1 MTLGDKSKE
10 DRVELAISLIKNATL
25 SNYKIALDTKISQAT
40 IGNYKNGKTRPT
52 EANAEIII
60 KYFSNNTAK
69 QSNTSNEAE
78 PDTEITTKCVPFVNQ
93 YAYAGYLAGYQDQ
106 EYIDQL
112 PIIPFDSED
121 NPNSRYMAFEMKGNS
136 MDDGSRYSYIDGD
149 KLFCQEIPS
158 RMWDTSKLHTMNW
171 NFVIVYK
178 EGIIV
183 RKIIDHDIQNRT
195 IIAHPLSPFIND
207 EVIKLVD
214 VYQILH
220 VLEYLRKN

>member
-1 MTLGDKSKE
+1 MSKKTLREILKE
-10 DRVELAISLIKNATL
+10 RS
-25 SNYKIALDTKISQAT
+25 ISQQVVADALGINITNIRRYDDLSKRSWDEIVT
-40 IGNYKNGKTRPT
+40 IAKVIGVDISELIGLNISIPT
-52 EANAEIII
+52 ANE
-60 KYFSNNTAK
+60 T
-69 QSNTSNEAE
+69 E
-78 PDTEITTKCVPFVNQ
+78 PVTDPITKRVPLVNQ
-93 YAYAGYLAGYQDQ
+93 YAYAGYLAGYKDQ
-106 EYIDQL
+106 KYIDQL

-121 NPNSRYMAFEMKGNS
+121 DPNFRYMAFEMKGNS

-149 KLFCQEIPS
+149 KIFCQEIPL

-195 IIAHPLSPFIND
+195 IVAHPLNPFIND
-207 EVIKLVD
+207 ELINLVD
-214 VYQILH
+214 VYQIFH

>member
-1 MTLGDKSKE
+1 MSKKTLREILKE
-10 DRVELAISLIKNATL
+10 RS
-25 SNYKIALDTKISQAT
+25 ISQQVVADALGINITNIRRYDDLSKRSWDEIAT
-40 IGNYKNGKTRPT
+40 IAKATGIDISELIGSNISIPT
-52 EANAEIII
+52 
-60 KYFSNNTAK
+60 T
-69 QSNTSNEAE
+69 NETE
-78 PDTEITTKCVPFVNQ
+78 PVTDPITKRVPLVNQ
-93 YAYAGYLAGYQDQ
+93 YAYAGYLAGYKDQ
-106 EYIDQL
+106 KYIDQL

-121 NPNSRYMAFEMKGNS
+121 DPNFRYMAFEMKGNS

-149 KLFCQEIPS
+149 KLFCQEIPL

-195 IIAHPLSPFIND
+195 IVAHPLNPFFND
-207 EVIKLVD
+207 ELINLVD
-214 VYQILH
+214 VYQIFH

>member
-1 MTLGDKSKE
+1 MSKKTLREILKE
-10 DRVELAISLIKNATL
+10 RS
-25 SNYKIALDTKISQAT
+25 ISQQVVADALGINITNIRRYDDLSKRSWDEIVT
-40 IGNYKNGKTRPT
+40 IAKVIGVDISELIGLNISIPT
-52 EANAEIII
+52 ANE
-60 KYFSNNTAK
+60 T
-69 QSNTSNEAE
+69 E
-78 PDTEITTKCVPFVNQ
+78 PVTDPITKRVPLVNQ

-121 NPNSRYMAFEMKGNS
+121 DPNSRYMAFEMKGNS

-149 KLFCQEIPS
+149 KLFCQEIPL

-195 IIAHPLSPFIND
+195 IVVHPLNPFIND
-207 EVIKLVD
+207 ELINLVD
-214 VYQILH
+214 VYQIFH

>member
-1 MTLGDKSKE
+1 MSKKTLREILKE
-10 DRVELAISLIKNATL
+10 RS
-25 SNYKIALDTKISQAT
+25 ISQQVVADALGINITNIRRYDDLSKRSWDEIAT
-40 IGNYKNGKTRPT
+40 IAKATGMDISELIGLNISIPT
-52 EANAEIII
+52 ANE
-60 KYFSNNTAK
+60 T
-69 QSNTSNEAE
+69 E
-78 PDTEITTKCVPFVNQ
+78 PVTDPITKRVPLVNQ
-93 YAYAGYLAGYQDQ
+93 YAYAGYLAGYKDQ
-106 EYIDQL
+106 KYIDQL

-121 NPNSRYMAFEMKGNS
+121 DPNFRYMAFEMKGNS

-149 KLFCQEIPS
+149 KLFCQEIPL

-195 IIAHPLSPFIND
+195 IVVHPLNPFIND
-207 EVIKLVD
+207 ELINLID
-214 VYQILH
+214 VYQIFH

>member
-1 MTLGDKSKE
+1 MSKKTLREILKE
-10 DRVELAISLIKNATL
+10 RS
-25 SNYKIALDTKISQAT
+25 ISQQVVADALGINITNIRRYDDLSKRSWDEIVT
-40 IGNYKNGKTRPT
+40 IAKVIGVDISELIGLNISIPT
-52 EANAEIII
+52 ANE
-60 KYFSNNTAK
+60 T
-69 QSNTSNEAE
+69 E
-78 PDTEITTKCVPFVNQ
+78 PVTDPITKRVPLVNQ
-93 YAYAGYLAGYQDQ
+93 YAYAGYLAGYKDQ
-106 EYIDQL
+106 KYIDQL

-121 NPNSRYMAFEMKGNS
+121 DPNFRYMAFEMKGNS

-149 KLFCQEIPS
+149 KLFCQEIPL

-214 VYQILH
+214 VYQIFH

>member
-1 MTLGDKSKE
+1 MSKKTLREILKE
-10 DRVELAISLIKNATL
+10 RS
-25 SNYKIALDTKISQAT
+25 ISQQVVADALGINITNIRRYDDLSKRSWDEIVT
-40 IGNYKNGKTRPT
+40 IAKVIGVDISELIGLNISIPT
-52 EANAEIII
+52 ANE
-60 KYFSNNTAK
+60 T
-69 QSNTSNEAE
+69 E
-78 PDTEITTKCVPFVNQ
+78 PVTDPITKRVPLVNQ
-93 YAYAGYLAGYQDQ
+93 YAYAGYLAGYKDQ
-106 EYIDQL
+106 KYIDQL

-121 NPNSRYMAFEMKGNS
+121 DPNFRYMAFEMKGNS

-149 KLFCQEIPS
+149 KLFCQEIPL

-195 IIAHPLSPFIND
+195 IVAHPLNPFIND
-207 EVIKLVD
+207 ELINLID
-214 VYQILH
+214 VYQIFH

>member
-1 MTLGDKSKE
+1 MSKKTLREILKE
-10 DRVELAISLIKNATL
+10 RS
-25 SNYKIALDTKISQAT
+25 ISQQVVADALGINITNIRRYDDLSKRSWDEIVT
-40 IGNYKNGKTRPT
+40 IAKVIGVDISELIGLNISIPT
-52 EANAEIII
+52 ANE
-60 KYFSNNTAK
+60 T
-69 QSNTSNEAE
+69 E
-78 PDTEITTKCVPFVNQ
+78 PVTDPITKRVPLVNQ
-93 YAYAGYLAGYQDQ
+93 YAYAGYLAGYKDQ
-106 EYIDQL
+106 KYIDQL

-121 NPNSRYMAFEMKGNS
+121 DPNFRYMAFEMKGNS

-149 KLFCQEIPS
+149 KLFCQEIPL

-195 IIAHPLSPFIND
+195 IVVHPLNPFIND
-207 EVIKLVD
+207 ELINLID
-214 VYQILH
+214 VYQIFH

>member
-1 MTLGDKSKE
+1 MSKKTLREILKE
-10 DRVELAISLIKNATL
+10 RS
-25 SNYKIALDTKISQAT
+25 ISQQVVADALGINITNIRRYDDLSKRSWDEIAT
-40 IGNYKNGKTRPT
+40 IAKATGIDISELIGSNISIPT
-52 EANAEIII
+52 
-60 KYFSNNTAK
+60 T
-69 QSNTSNEAE
+69 NETE
-78 PDTEITTKCVPFVNQ
+78 PVTDPITKRVPLVNQ
-93 YAYAGYLAGYQDQ
+93 YAYAGYLAGYKDQ
-106 EYIDQL
+106 KYIDQL

-121 NPNSRYMAFEMKGNS
+121 DPNFRYMAFEMKGNS

-149 KLFCQEIPS
+149 KLFCQEIPL

-195 IIAHPLSPFIND
+195 IVAHPLNPFIND
-207 EVIKLVD
+207 ELINLVD
-214 VYQILH
+214 VYQIFH

>member
-1 MTLGDKSKE
+1 MSKKTLREILKE
-10 DRVELAISLIKNATL
+10 RS
-25 SNYKIALDTKISQAT
+25 ISQQVVADALGINITNIRRYDDLSKRSWDEIVTIAKAT
-40 IGNYKNGKTRPT
+40 GIDVS
-52 EANAEIII
+52 ELIE
-60 KYFSNNTAK
+60 SNISIST
-69 QSNTSNEAE
+69 TNEAE
-78 PDTEITTKCVPFVNQ
+78 PDTETTTKCVHFVNQ
-93 YAYAGYLAGYQDQ
+93 YAYAGYLAGYQNQ

-121 NPNSRYMAFEMKGNS
+121 DPNSRYMAFEMKGNS

-214 VYQILH
+214 VYQIFH

>member
-1 MTLGDKSKE
+1 MSKKTLREILKE
-10 DRVELAISLIKNATL
+10 RS
-25 SNYKIALDTKISQAT
+25 ISQQVVADALGINITNIRRYDDLSKRSWDEIVT
-40 IGNYKNGKTRPT
+40 IAKVIGVDISELIGLNISIPT
-52 EANAEIII
+52 ANE
-60 KYFSNNTAK
+60 T
-69 QSNTSNEAE
+69 E
-78 PDTEITTKCVPFVNQ
+78 PVTDPITKRVPLVNQ

-121 NPNSRYMAFEMKGNS
+121 DPNSRYMAFEMKGNS

-149 KLFCQEIPS
+149 KLFCQEIPL

-195 IIAHPLSPFIND
+195 IVVHPLND
-207 EVIKLVD
+207 ELINLVD
-214 VYQILH
+214 VYQIFH

>member
-1 MTLGDKSKE
+1 MFDLKAFRKENGIKQIDVAEWLNCGQSNISMLEKSMNLSE
-10 DRVELAISLIKNATL
+10 HQISLIKDHCD
-25 SNYKIALDTKISQAT
+25 IDIS
-40 IGNYKNGKTRPT
+40 
-52 EANAEIII
+52 
-60 KYFSNNTAK
+60 KYFVSNKNIK
-69 QSNTSNEAE
+69 PIISNEAE
-78 PDTEITTKCVPFVNQ
+78 PVTDPITKRVPLVNQ
-93 YAYAGYLAGYQDQ
+93 YAYAGYLAGYKDQ
-106 EYIDQL
+106 KYIDQL

-121 NPNSRYMAFEMKGNS
+121 DPNFCYMAFEMKGNS

-149 KLFCQEIPS
+149 KLFCQEIPL

-195 IIAHPLSPFIND
+195 IVVHPLNPFIND
-207 EVIKLVD
+207 ELINLVD
-214 VYQILH
+214 VYQIFH

>member
-1 MTLGDKSKE
+1 MSKKTLREILKE
-10 DRVELAISLIKNATL
+10 RS
-25 SNYKIALDTKISQAT
+25 ISQQVVADALGINITNIRRYDDLSKRSWDEIVT
-40 IGNYKNGKTRPT
+40 IAKVIGVDISELIGLNISIPT
-52 EANAEIII
+52 ANE
-60 KYFSNNTAK
+60 T
-69 QSNTSNEAE
+69 E
-78 PDTEITTKCVPFVNQ
+78 PVTDPITKRVPLVNQ
-93 YAYAGYLAGYQDQ
+93 YAYAGYLAGYKDQ
-106 EYIDQL
+106 KYIDQL

-121 NPNSRYMAFEMKGNS
+121 DPNFRYMAFEMKGNS

-149 KLFCQEIPS
+149 KLFCQEIPL

-195 IIAHPLSPFIND
+195 IVVHPLNPFIND
-207 EVIKLVD
+207 ELINLVD
-214 VYQILH
+214 VYQIFH

>member
-1 MTLGDKSKE
+1 MSKKTLREILKE
-10 DRVELAISLIKNATL
+10 RS
-25 SNYKIALDTKISQAT
+25 ISQQVVADALGINITNIRRYDDLSKRSWDEIVT
-40 IGNYKNGKTRPT
+40 IAKVIGVDISELIGLNISIPT
-52 EANAEIII
+52 ANE
-60 KYFSNNTAK
+60 T
-69 QSNTSNEAE
+69 E
-78 PDTEITTKCVPFVNQ
+78 PVTDPITKRVPLVNQ

-121 NPNSRYMAFEMKGNS
+121 DPNSRYMAFEMKGNS
-136 MDDGSRYSYIDGD
+136 MDDGSRDSYIEGD

-158 RMWDTSKLHTMNW
+158 HMWDTSKLHTMNW

-178 EGIIV
+178 KGIIV

-195 IIAHPLSPFIND
+195 IVAHPLNPFIND
-207 EVIKLVD
+207 ELINLVD
-214 VYQILH
+214 VYQIFH

>member
-1 MTLGDKSKE
+1 MSKKTLREILKE
-10 DRVELAISLIKNATL
+10 RS
-25 SNYKIALDTKISQAT
+25 ISQQVVADALGINITNIRRYDDLSKRSWDEIVTIAKAT
-40 IGNYKNGKTRPT
+40 GIDVSELIG
-52 EANAEIII
+52 
-60 KYFSNNTAK
+60 SNISIST
-69 QSNTSNEAE
+69 TNEAE

-121 NPNSRYMAFEMKGNS
+121 DPNSRYMAFEMKGNS

-214 VYQILH
+214 VYQIFH

>member
-1 MTLGDKSKE
+1 MSKKTLREILKE
-10 DRVELAISLIKNATL
+10 RS
-25 SNYKIALDTKISQAT
+25 ISQQGVADALGINITNIRRYDDLSKRSWDEIVT
-40 IGNYKNGKTRPT
+40 IAKVIGVDISELIGLNISIPT
-52 EANAEIII
+52 ANE
-60 KYFSNNTAK
+60 T
-69 QSNTSNEAE
+69 E
-78 PDTEITTKCVPFVNQ
+78 PVTDPITKRVPLVNQ
-93 YAYAGYLAGYQDQ
+93 YAYAGYLAGYKDQ
-106 EYIDQL
+106 KYIDQL

-121 NPNSRYMAFEMKGNS
+121 DPNFRYMAFEMKGNS

-149 KLFCQEIPS
+149 KLFCQEIPL

-195 IIAHPLSPFIND
+195 IVAHPLNPFIND
-207 EVIKLVD
+207 ELINLID

-220 VLEYLRKN
+220 LLEYLRKN